1 MKLTAVCSQTNASL
15 STPGID
21 ILLMIKE
28 RINKVMGLETAV
40 SRFMDHGAHISIGG
54 FTVNRNPMA
63 AVYEMIRQRFKNLHV
78 YAHSNGTGVDELI
91 GAGCVDKLEI
101 AYAGNGK
108 TAATCI
114 RFRKAAQEGTLKVED
129 YSNFMMS
136 LRFLAGAM
144 GVPFMPTLSGFG
156 SDIATTWGF
165 SKEMRESDPKIV
177 DDKLAI
183 MDNPFGHWGDVEKV
197 LLVPAINPDVTFIH
211 VQKADTMGTCRMDG
225 LTFAD
230 VEQAKASKHVVV
242 TCEELVETEKL
253 RDYPE
258 RNQIPFL
265 HVSAVCHVPYG
276 GYPTAVYRYY
286 DYDADYLRA
295 NAEAAKDDEKYSQ
308 FQQTHIYGV
317 KNHQALLNQVGEERL
332 AEIKAD
338 PRTGYAVNMKRG

>member
-1 MKLTAVCSQTNASL
+1 MNGDTS
-15 STPGID
+15 
-21 ILLMIKE
+21 
-28 RINKVMGLETAV
+28 KVMTLDQAV
-40 SRFMDHGAHISIGG
+40 GRFMHDGAHISIGG
-54 FTVNRNPMA
+54 FTLNRNPMA
-63 AVYEMIRQRFKNLHV
+63 AVYEIIRQGYSGLHV

-91 GAGCVDKLEI
+91 GGGCVAKLEI

-108 TAATCI
+108 TAPTCI
-114 RFRKAAQEGTLKVED
+114 RFRKAVQEGSLEVED

-156 SDIATTWGF
+156 SEIVTNWGF
-165 SKEMRESDPKIV
+165 SKAMRQADPQMVDEKLIV
-177 DDKLAI
+177 
-183 MDNPFGHWGDVEKV
+183 MDNPFGDWGAAKKV

-211 VQKADTMGTCRMDG
+211 VQKADTMGTCRIDG

-230 VEQAKASKHVVV
+230 VEQAKASRHVVV
-242 TCEELVETEKL
+242 TCEELVDPKEL
-253 RDYPE
+253 RDHPE

-286 DYDADYLRA
+286 DYDAAYLRA
-295 NAEAAKDDEKYSQ
+295 YADAARDDRMFKAFQEKYL
-308 FQQTHIYGV
+308 YGV
-317 KNHQALLNQVGEERL
+317 QDHPSFLAVVGAERL
-332 AEIKAD
+332 AAIKAD

>member
-1 MKLTAVCSQTNASL
+1 MNGNTS
-15 STPGID
+15 
-21 ILLMIKE
+21 
-28 RINKVMGLETAV
+28 KVMPIERAV
-40 SRFMDHGAHISIGG
+40 SSFMSHGAHISIGG
-54 FTVNRNPMA
+54 FTLNRNPMA
-63 AVYEMIRQRFKNLHV
+63 AVYEIIRQRFKGLHV

-114 RFRKAAQEGTLKVED
+114 RFRKAVQEGTLKVED

-156 SDIATTWGF
+156 SDITTTWGF
-165 SKEMRESDPKIV
+165 SKEMRQADSKIV
-177 DDKLAI
+177 DDKLVI
-183 MDNPFGHWGDVEKV
+183 MDNPFVGWGGSSKV

-211 VQKADTMGTCRMDG
+211 VQKADTMGTCRIDG

-230 VEQAKASKHVVV
+230 VEQAKASKQVVV
-242 TCEELVETEKL
+242 TCEELVDPKAL

-276 GYPTAVYRYY
+276 GYPTAVYRHY
-286 DYDADYLRA
+286 DYDAAYLRA
-295 NAEAAKDDEKYSQ
+295 YADAAKDDEKFKS
-308 FQQTHIYGV
+308 FQNKYLYGV
-317 KNHQALLNQVGEERL
+317 KSHQALLDLVGRDRL
-332 AEIKAD
+332 TAIKAD
-338 PRTGYAVNMKRG
+338 PRTGYAVNMERG